1 MSGDAHVRFWERL
14 GVQLPG
20 PTHPSTEVRFVT
32 LSASVGEIIVVQ
44 HTVLDDWAYRG
55 IVFPLCV
62 LE

>member
-1 MSGDAHVRFWERL
+1 MNANDYA
-14 GVQLPG
+14 
-20 PTHPSTEVRFVT
+20 STEVRFVT